1 MRRNTLRWILAAL
14 AFAVGTPLLLG
25 LVRASVRFYLLQPAI
40 VLIQAFPYLIAMA
53 LWLPW
58 RSADLIRVAPLLA
71 RALFFAAA
79 LFYLTMLTGI
89 FPVGGDMIG
98 LGFILIALGTL
109 ALIVIGTVLAF
120 ALVWVG
126 RRRNPVRG

>member
-1 MRRNTLRWILAAL
+1 
-14 AFAVGTPLLLG
+14 
-25 LVRASVRFYLLQPAI
+25 
-40 VLIQAFPYLIAMA
+40 MA

-58 RSADLIRVAPLLA
+58 RSADLIRVAQLLA
-71 RALFFAAA
+71 RALFVAAA

-109 ALIVIGTVLAF
+109 ALVVIGTGLGF
-120 ALVWVG
+120 ALVWVR

>member
-1 MRRNTLRWILAAL
+1 
-14 AFAVGTPLLLG
+14 
-25 LVRASVRFYLLQPAI
+25 
-40 VLIQAFPYLIAMA
+40 
-53 LWLPW
+53 
-58 RSADLIRVAPLLA
+58 
-71 RALFFAAA
+71 
-79 LFYLTMLTGI
+79 MLTGI